1 MKNAIVLLLILSTA
15 FASGQVRREMTEEEA
30 ERKKKFS
37 QAIILPFK
45 LTRDH
50 NASSGELTM
59 LQIRPLYTI
68 TTERHNIINRPVI
81 PLLNLRGEVGG
92 RPGLPSNA
100 AGESS
105 DGLGDISYTFALERH
120 TMRPVSV
127 ALGGTLVMPTAS
139 SDLLGTGKWSAGP
152 AVMLIGARGNFNM
165 LTQAQQIWSFAGDD
179 RRGKVSNLAIEPIIN
194 YKLKPQWYLFTDP
207 IITANWEAPSDSRW
221 VVPVGGG
228 GGHIFQLWDQWMDVK
243 FEAYYNAV
251 RPDNAPEWTAS
262 FSYTLLFKKPG
273 KGSE

>member
-1 MKNAIVLLLILSTA
+1 MKRALFLLLLLSTSLA
-15 FASGQVRREMTEEEA
+15 NGQIRRDMTEEEA
-30 ERKKKFS
+30 ERKRKFQ
-37 QAIILPFK
+37 QAVILPFK

-50 NASSGELTM
+50 NASNGELTM

-92 RPGLPSNA
+92 RPDLPGNT

-105 DGLGDISYTFALERH
+105 DGLGDISYTFAVERH
-120 TMRPVSV
+120 TMRPVSL
-127 ALGGTLVMPTAS
+127 AIGGTLVMPTAS

-152 AVMLIGARGNFNM
+152 ALMLIGARGNFSM
-165 LTQAQQIWSFAGDD
+165 LTQARQIWSFAGDD
-179 RRGKVSNLAIEPIIN
+179 ARGDVSNLVIEPIIN

-207 IITANWEAPSDSRW
+207 IISANWEAASESRW

-228 GGHIFQLWDQWMDVK
+228 GGHMFQFWGQWMDVK
-243 FEAYYNAV
+243 LEAYYNAV
-251 RPDNAPEWTAS
+251 RPDNGPEWTAS
-262 FSYTLLFKKPG
+262 FTYTLLFKRPEK
-273 KGSE
+273 